1 MVGAADVGALGAR
14 GVEATNVMGQV
25 TTGSLDALSAM
36 LTGGEIVAPEIRSYP
51 LAEAGEAL
59 AVVGTSHV
67 RGNIVVIV

>member
-1 MVGAADVGALGAR
+1 
-14 GVEATNVMGQV
+14 MGQV

-67 RGNIVVIV
+67 RGKIVVIV